1 MQSVCH
7 QNTINN
13 QTFFLLLLN
22 IFYICRSY
30 FQVDL
35 FNIEIPYYY
44 NATDKPYDPIKAKE
58 FTDSWGKKFAR
69 VLKELKDSST
79 TKFPKITLYDIRHAY
94 ARRLIKLNVP
104 TATASKSMGNG
115 EDIFTR
121 TYLKAM
127 DKRDMAYIQKNL

>member
-1 MQSVCH
+1 MCIRDS
-7 QNTINN
+7 
-13 QTFFLLLLN
+13 
-22 IFYICRSY
+22 
-30 FQVDL
+30 
-35 FNIEIPYYY
+35 

-79 TKFPKITLYDIRHAY
+79 TKFPKITLYDIRHSY

-104 TATASKSMGNG
+104 TATAAKSMGNG
-115 EDIFTR
+115 EGIFTD

-127 DKRDMAYIQKNL
+127 DKRDMAYIQKNI

>member
-1 MQSVCH
+1 M
-7 QNTINN
+7 
-13 QTFFLLLLN
+13 
-22 IFYICRSY
+22 CRLTHKTS
-30 FQVDL
+30 
-35 FNIEIPYYY
+35 
-44 NATDKPYDPIKAKE
+44 
-58 FTDSWGKKFAR
+58 
-69 VLKELKDSST
+69 